1 MDKTKTRKQRISKQN
16 QYKKSRWIKWLFLL
30 AGVTIAVILA
40 VFLTNNFPKREEIKK
55 ENKRLT
61 AASLNHSA
69 WIRDGRMYVAG
80 EPYINQNITETWSSL
95 VQIAI
100 SDNHIVALD
109 QSGTAY
115 AAGSN
120 TSLQCEISGLK
131 NVRYIEAGMNCSI
144 GVMDDGT
151 IQIFG
156 IMDETWRQ
164 ALQQERDVQAVA
176 MGDKHVVLLHHNGT
190 VSAYG
195 ANENGQ
201 CDVEKWKGVCQITAG
216 YNFTAALTEKGEIVI
231 AGDELDDFADVKSWK
246 NISQI
251 EAGVGYL
258 VGVDKD
264 GEVYAAGVNSQGEC
278 DVDDWAEII
287 SVAGGYDHTIGLSR
301 NGTVHAVGFNGSGQC
316 DVS

>member
-1 MDKTKTRKQRISKQN
+1 MDKTRIRKQRISKQN
-16 QYKKSRWIKWLFLL
+16 QYKKSRWIKRSFLF
-30 AGVTIAVILA
+30 AGVIITVILA
-40 VFLTNNFPKREEIKK
+40 VFLANNFPKREEVKK

-69 WIRDGRMYVAG
+69 WIRDGKMYVAG
-80 EPYINQNITETWSSL
+80 EAYINQNITETWSDL

-100 SDNHIVALD
+100 SDNHIIALD
-109 QSGTAY
+109 QFGTAY

-120 TSLQCEISGLK
+120 TSLQCEINGLT
-131 NVRYIEAGMNCSI
+131 NVSYIEAGMNCSI

-156 IMDETWRQ
+156 IMDEAWRQ
-164 ALQQERDVQAVA
+164 ALLQERDVQAVSV
-176 MGDKHVVLLHHNGT
+176 GDNHVAVLHRNGT

-195 ANENGQ
+195 ANEKGQ
-201 CDVEKWKGVCQITAG
+201 CDVESWKGVCQITIG
-216 YNFTAALTEKGEIVI
+216 YNFTAALTENGEIVI
-231 AGDELDDFADVKSWK
+231 TGDEPEGFADVKSWK

-258 VGVDKD
+258 IGVDKD

-278 DVDDWAEII
+278 DVDDWEEII
-287 SVAGGYDHTIGLSR
+287 SVAAGYDHTIGLLR
-301 NGTVHAVGFNGSGQC
+301 NGTAYAVGFNGGGQC